1 VLYRM
6 RVALGCALLAAL
18 TGVAV
23 QAILLFHAA
32 TQASR
37 ALRGPFRARSRPRA
51 SPWWERSRPRARSC
65 WPPSPA
71 KRRTRRRR
79 WTGRSRCWT
88 TARTTCWRAWT
99 RCWPRPA
106 PSVADANAQLSTAN
120 GTLAGVR
127 EDLKPALQATQST
140 VKDLRDSWDDLYW
153 DVKASVESA
162 TVAARGVAEA
172 AEAAGKAAPKL
183 AAAAVKNGDNVA
195 GITADVHTATSAFVK
210 PKSTWQKIKSAL
222 WLVAYGAA
230 RAI

>member
-1 VLYRM
+1 VLYRL

-23 QAILLFHAA
+23 QAILLLHAA

-37 ALRGPFRARSRPRA
+37 ALPGAVSGQIQTTRVALVGEIAATRKELLAAVNGQAGDAQAKADRALTMLD
-51 SPWWERSRPRARSC
+51 
-65 WPPSPA
+65 
-71 KRRTRRRR
+71 RRTSDLLARVDTLLAT
-79 WTGRSRCWT
+79 TG
-88 TARTTCWRAWT
+88 TA
-99 RCWPRPA
+99 
-106 PSVADANAQLSTAN
+106 VAEANTQLSTAN

-127 EDLKPALQATQST
+127 EDLKPALQETQST

-172 AEAAGKAAPKL
+172 SEAAGKAAPKL
-183 AAAAVKNGDNVA
+183 AEAAVKNGDNIA

-210 PKSTWQKIKSAL
+210 PKTTWQKIKSAL

-230 RAI
+230 HAM